1 LLASEHPVGFLL
13 TSDARMDP
21 VIGIDLGTTNSAA
34 AFLGPDGPQIIPN
47 ALGGRLTPSIVGVD
61 ASGVVLVGAA
71 AKELQVLRPER
82 CAGLFKR
89 FMGTPHKLT
98 AAGREF
104 TPEELSGLVLRSL
117 KADAEAFFGHPVSRA
132 VITVPAYF
140 NDRQR
145 KATIA
150 AGKIAGWTVERIL
163 NEPTAAAIAYGF
175 HDAGTDKKLLVFDLG
190 GGTFDVSVVELFDGT
205 LEVKASSGESA
216 LGGEDFTRAVAARV
230 LLGLGASFE
239 QAEARTP
246 KRVSRLVQQCE
257 RAKCALSRDETA
269 TVRVPDADGEFP
281 PGAAEVTVT
290 RAQLEAWVSPTLAR
304 IELPVRR
311 VLGDAKLARDQIDE
325 VILVGG
331 ATRMPLVVRRV
342 TELMGKDPRCRLNP
356 DEVVALGA
364 AVQAGL
370 VGRAAAVEE
379 LVVTDVAPFTLG
391 VEISKD
397 LGAEIRDGY
406 FDPVINRNTT
416 IPVSRV
422 KRYATMVPNQR
433 SIKVRV
439 YQGESRRAEGNLLL
453 GEFEVIGVPP
463 GPANQPV
470 DIRFT
475 YDLNGVLEIEATV
488 IATGKTVSHVIA
500 KHAHGMTEAQIR
512 AAVAAMAKLKTHPR
526 DEEANRFVLLRAE
539 RVFKELPAELRNA
552 LGLLLDE
559 FEAALG
565 AQDPAAIARHRE
577 EVERFLSLYDPQG
590 DDASGGES

>member
-1 LLASEHPVGFLL
+1 
-13 TSDARMDP
+13 MDP

-34 AFLGPDGPQIIPN
+34 AVLGPDGPQIIPN
-47 ALGGRLTPSIVGVD
+47 ALGGRLTPSVVGVD
-61 ASGVVLVGAA
+61 ESGAVLVGAA
-71 AKELQVLRPER
+71 ARELQVLHPER
-82 CAGLFKR
+82 CAALFKR
-89 FMGTPHKLT
+89 FMGTDHKPTLG
-98 AAGREF
+98 GRAF
-104 TPEELSGLVLRSL
+104 TPEELSSLVLRAL
-117 KADAEAFFGHPVSRA
+117 KADAEAFFKHPVARA

-175 HDAGTDKKLLVFDLG
+175 HDANVDKKVLVFDLG

-216 LGGEDFTRAVAARV
+216 LGGEDFTRAMAAR
-230 LLGLGASFE
+230 LLAGVGASFE

-246 KRVSRLVQQCE
+246 KRVSRLIQQCE
-257 RAKCALSRDETA
+257 RAKCALSREESA
-269 TVRVPDADGEFP
+269 TVRVPDPSGEFS
-281 PGAAEVTVT
+281 AAATEVTVT
-290 RAQLEAWVSPTLAR
+290 RAQLEEWVTPTLTR

-311 VLGDAKLARDQIDE
+311 VLGDAKLTRDQIDE

-331 ATRMPLVVRRV
+331 TTRMPLVVKRV
-342 TELMGKDPRCRLNP
+342 TQLLGKEPRCRLNP

-370 VGRAAAVEE
+370 VGRAAAVED

-397 LGAEIRDGY
+397 LGTEVRDGY
-406 FDPVINRNTT
+406 FDPIIDRNTT

-422 KRYATMVPNQR
+422 KRYVTVAPNQTT
-433 SIKVRV
+433 IKVRV
-439 YQGESRRAEGNLLL
+439 YQGESRRSEGNLLL
-453 GEFEVIGVPP
+453 GEFEVRGLPL

-470 DIRFT
+470 DLRFT

-488 IATGKTVSHVIA
+488 VATGKTVTHVIA
-500 KHAHGMTEAQIR
+500 KHAQGMSEAQIR

-539 RVFKELPAELRNA
+539 RLFKELPTELRSA
-552 LGLLLDE
+552 LGALLDG

-565 AQDPAAIARHRE
+565 KQDPAVIERHRE
-577 EVERFLSLYDPQG
+577 ELERFLSLYDPRA
-590 DDASGGES
+590 DDPNGGEHE